1 MAILLNE
8 QHWTSC
14 FNCSR
19 KYEATTAKEYQKFSI
34 WGESWEKRKV
44 TNTLGDSEWR
54 ATKGNI
60 NSLHK
65 IILHQC
71 PHSKKNTLK
80 GEKCQSS
87 LASDNCYSWRLP
99 APNWREKPMESKPR
113 SVHLKKKSRS
123 RHGWLNSRGDAFLRM
138 RFSTVWEWKIW
149 ETQPWGK
156 GLWVWVLPI
165 SFSLDDMRMRSE
177 TQLWPELEWSRWN
190 MLRPCFLIKSYLPGS
205 DFTNVY
211 TTWGEGA
218 SPALPSLVSLSPL
231 KRTRGGIWAHRAYP
245 KPQGKIIIKLYMS
258 YLTSHCTLSNRAPS
272 CERTKKCR
280 LQHKEYSRKPE
291 EGIVNSENMRAVAT
305 FGSYSHS
312 YSKF

>member
-8 QHWTSC
+8 QYWTSC

-19 KYEATTAKEYQKFSI
+19 KYEATTAEEYQKFSI
-34 WGESWEKRKV
+34 WEEFWERRKV

-138 RFSTVWEWKIW
+138 RFSTVWEWEIR

-177 TQLWPELEWSRWN
+177 TQLWPEDRVITVKYAKTLLSHQVLLAREWFYQCIHHLEGRRFSNSTFSR
-190 MLRPCFLIKSYLPGS
+190 F
-205 DFTNVY
+205 FV
-211 TTWGEGA
+211 A
-218 SPALPSLVSLSPL
+218 
-231 KRTRGGIWAHRAYP
+231 
-245 KPQGKIIIKLYMS
+245 
-258 YLTSHCTLSNRAPS
+258 
-272 CERTKKCR
+272 
-280 LQHKEYSRKPE
+280 PE
-291 EGIVNSENMRAVAT
+291 ENQGRNLSSQSIP
-305 FGSYSHS
+305 
-312 YSKF
+312 